1 MKSNLFV
8 IGDSF
13 CRDSFYVD
21 SRINENKSFWAEDLA
36 SKINS
41 NLICD
46 AEPSRDIQTI
56 IDNWVK
62 SIYFIK
68 ETDYLV
74 ICVPYFKR
82 TRLPLSEKN
91 YQIFDGGKIKYVNR
105 FVGTASYNNEFTE
118 IEMFGKQYHWKKF
131 EEELK
136 TQEII
141 NASNANQL
149 NSIEIIESLYNL
161 TKGKK
166 YIFSWDEMDFK
177 SKIIE
182 DKAVL
187 TENIGIWET
196 HKDVY
201 IQTNGK
207 EGSNYDT
214 HWSFKMNRLFSEYLH
229 KKFLNG

>member
-13 CRDSFYVD
+13 CRGCTYINPSL
-21 SRINENKSFWAEDLA
+21 NENRCFWADDL
-36 SKINS
+36 SKRMNLK
-41 NLICD
+41 LICD

-56 IDNWVK
+56 IDNWIK
-62 SIYFIK
+62 TISSIK
-68 ETDYLV
+68 ETDYLI
-74 ICVPYFKR
+74 ICIPYFRR

-91 YQIFDGGKIKYVNR
+91 YQIFDGGEVKYINR
-105 FVGTASYNNEFTE
+105 FVGTASYSNEFTE
-118 IEMFGKQYHWKKF
+118 IEMFGSQYNWKKF
-131 EEELK
+131 EEELR

-149 NSIEIIESLYNL
+149 NSIEIVESLYNL
-161 TKGKK
+161 TKGNK

-182 DKAVL
+182 DKIVL

-207 EGSNYDT
+207 YGSDYDT
-214 HWSFKMNRLFSEYLH
+214 HWSFKMNRLFSEYLN
-229 KKFLNG
+229 KKFSNG